1 MTLYDTINIIEQIAL
16 QQPNVRT
23 AKEGNVFDHL
33 NANPS
38 VQYAAVVLTQG
49 QHQQD
54 EQFNHFRFSIFYVDR
69 LESDLDSNRIQIQ
82 STGKEVLNNIIR
94 TLTAKFDAECDDIT
108 YQPFTQRF
116 ADECAGV
123 FASVVIDVPVD
134 YLCAED
140 YADSDW
146 ESGRVV
152 IRNQI
157 KSIDIT
163 TNGHYDVSYDQ
174 GYTGLENVAIQVNVP
189 TGATI
194 NNQDKKVSLSLSTA
208 TISSSVTADAGYTGL
223 GKVEIEAD
231 ASSYGQSQYQS
242 GHSAGYD
249 EGYES
254 GYTEGSASVHCNLQH
269 KNVTVTGA
277 TMTISPD
284 GGYDGM
290 SGIDIDASDYAL
302 AKEQEGRQEAID
314 SLESKTITS
323 NGTYSASTDS
333 AIGWSSVTV
342 NVPGDNCNLQSKSVT
357 YTTNDTFQVSPDA
370 GYDGMSA
377 LSVTVNVPTGATI
390 NNQDK
395 TVDLD
400 LTGATA
406 TTAVT
411 FDEDYTGLGTVT
423 VNADATDYGNARYA
437 EGQASVALQEKS
449 VTLRQG
455 GVTSIVPDDGY
466 RGMSSVSVNA
476 PMQRYS
482 KNIDSSD
489 PDNWN
494 VFPSSGN
501 IGFDYIHL
509 DIQNLRRQVTLEGI
523 AQGQEQITRQ
533 IKDLEV
539 SANGTYTANTEG
551 DKYLNF
557 TGNSIYDL
565 ETWNP
570 TNSRICIATI
580 RTYPDSEGIIISNHH
595 NRWSSLDWDSTVYGI
610 NVSNSG
616 TVVEFKDCGLYAS
629 GTITTGIWHTLEFS
643 KDSSTNELIAKIDD
657 VLLPTSGTFTS
668 DYDGNFTIG
677 NTAVNVDWLKTKYN
691 FSTTST
697 TRWNRDLIAQNDD
710 EYRGIIAVVNEDYR
724 QVTPSNGNYA
734 IYKDDAVYGWSSV
747 TVNVPQTTGG
757 TLQIQNGTSM
767 GGSSFSAIPRVYD
780 FSQVGNFDMMFSKAD
795 NLQSVSEGDI
805 DTSSGIRFGGMFF
818 SCTSL
823 TSISGLDTS
832 GATDI
837 AGLICR
843 CTSLTSLQELDASS
857 LEVDTT
863 LGLFWPDNSQYPNLT
878 DVGGLKNLKISLED
892 HNWNLCPNLSLQS
905 CLNILNGLY
914 DFTGRGEQPGEGQG
928 KLKVHPNFI
937 TLVGDDISIGTD
949 KGWSITA

>member
-38 VQYAAVVLTQG
+38 VQYAAVILTQG

-54 EQFNHFRFSIFYVDR
+54 ERFNHFRFSIFYVDR

-94 TLTAKFDAECDDIT
+94 TLTSKFDAECDDIT

-163 TNGHYDVSYDQ
+163 TNGTYNVSYDE
-174 GYTGLENVAIQVNVP
+174 GYTGLENVAIEVNVP
-189 TGATI
+189 TGSTI
-194 NNQDKKVSLSLSTA
+194 ENQDKKVSLSLSSA

-223 GKVEIEAD
+223 GTVEIEAD
-231 ASSYGQSQYQS
+231 ASLYGQSQYES

-254 GYTEGSASVHCNLQH
+254 GFTEGSASVHCNLQH

-342 NVPGDNCNLQSKSVT
+342 NVPGDPCNLQSKSVT
-357 YTTNDTFQVSPDA
+357 YTTNDTFQVTPDG
-370 GYDGMSA
+370 GYDGISA
-377 LSVTVNVPTGATI
+377 L
-390 NNQDK
+390 
-395 TVDLD
+395 
-400 LTGATA
+400 
-406 TTAVT
+406 
-411 FDEDYTGLGTVT
+411 
-423 VNADATDYGNARYA
+423 
-437 EGQASVALQEKS
+437 
-449 VTLRQG
+449 
-455 GVTSIVPDDGY
+455 
-466 RGMSSVSVNA
+466 
-476 PMQRYS
+476 
-482 KNIDSSD
+482 
-489 PDNWN
+489 
-494 VFPSSGN
+494 
-501 IGFDYIHL
+501 
-509 DIQNLRRQVTLEGI
+509 
-523 AQGQEQITRQ
+523 
-533 IKDLEV
+533 
-539 SANGTYTANTEG
+539 
-551 DKYLNF
+551 
-557 TGNSIYDL
+557 
-565 ETWNP
+565 
-570 TNSRICIATI
+570 
-580 RTYPDSEGIIISNHH
+580 
-595 NRWSSLDWDSTVYGI
+595 
-610 NVSNSG
+610 
-616 TVVEFKDCGLYAS
+616 
-629 GTITTGIWHTLEFS
+629 
-643 KDSSTNELIAKIDD
+643 
-657 VLLPTSGTFTS
+657 
-668 DYDGNFTIG
+668 
-677 NTAVNVDWLKTKYN
+677 
-691 FSTTST
+691 
-697 TRWNRDLIAQNDD
+697 
-710 EYRGIIAVVNEDYR
+710 
-724 QVTPSNGNYA
+724 
-734 IYKDDAVYGWSSV
+734 SV

-757 TLQIQNGTSM
+757 TLQIQEGTKM
-767 GGSSFSAIPRVYD
+767 GGSSFTAIPRGYD
-780 FSQVGNFDMMFSKAD
+780 FSQVEFFGGMFSDATL
-795 NLQSVSEGDI
+795 LQSVSEGDI
-805 DTSSGIRFGGMFF
+805 DTSRGTYFVAMFTG
-818 SCTSL
+818 CTSL

-832 GATDI
+832 RAADI
-837 AGLICR
+837 SGMLYG

-857 LEVDTT
+857 LVPSPVY
-863 LGLFWPDNSQYPNLT
+863 GLFFPGSIYDYPHLT
-878 DVGGLKNLKISLED
+878 DAGGLKNLKISIEGN
-892 HNWNLCPNLSLQS
+892 NWELCPNLSLQS

-914 DFTGRGEQPGEGQG
+914 DFTGHGEQPGEGQG

-937 TLVGDDISIGTD
+937 ALVGDDISIATD
-949 KGWSITA
+949 KGWQVSA

>member
-38 VQYAAVVLTQG
+38 VKYAAVILTQG

-94 TLTAKFDAECDDIT
+94 TLTSKFDAECDDIT

-163 TNGHYDVSYDQ
+163 TNGTYNVSYDE
-174 GYTGLENVAIQVNVP
+174 GYTGLENVAIEVNVP
-189 TGATI
+189 TGSTI
-194 NNQDKKVSLSLSTA
+194 ENQDKKVSLSLSSA

-223 GKVEIEAD
+223 GTVEIEAD
-231 ASSYGQSQYQS
+231 ASLYGQSQYES

-254 GYTEGSASVHCNLQH
+254 GFTEGSASVHCNLQH

-342 NVPGDNCNLQSKSVT
+342 NVPGDPCNLQSKSVT
-357 YTTNDTFQVSPDA
+357 YTTNDTFQVTPDG
-370 GYDGMSA
+370 GYDGISA
-377 LSVTVNVPTGATI
+377 L
-390 NNQDK
+390 
-395 TVDLD
+395 
-400 LTGATA
+400 
-406 TTAVT
+406 
-411 FDEDYTGLGTVT
+411 
-423 VNADATDYGNARYA
+423 
-437 EGQASVALQEKS
+437 
-449 VTLRQG
+449 
-455 GVTSIVPDDGY
+455 
-466 RGMSSVSVNA
+466 
-476 PMQRYS
+476 
-482 KNIDSSD
+482 
-489 PDNWN
+489 
-494 VFPSSGN
+494 
-501 IGFDYIHL
+501 
-509 DIQNLRRQVTLEGI
+509 
-523 AQGQEQITRQ
+523 
-533 IKDLEV
+533 
-539 SANGTYTANTEG
+539 
-551 DKYLNF
+551 
-557 TGNSIYDL
+557 
-565 ETWNP
+565 
-570 TNSRICIATI
+570 
-580 RTYPDSEGIIISNHH
+580 
-595 NRWSSLDWDSTVYGI
+595 
-610 NVSNSG
+610 
-616 TVVEFKDCGLYAS
+616 
-629 GTITTGIWHTLEFS
+629 
-643 KDSSTNELIAKIDD
+643 
-657 VLLPTSGTFTS
+657 
-668 DYDGNFTIG
+668 
-677 NTAVNVDWLKTKYN
+677 
-691 FSTTST
+691 
-697 TRWNRDLIAQNDD
+697 
-710 EYRGIIAVVNEDYR
+710 
-724 QVTPSNGNYA
+724 
-734 IYKDDAVYGWSSV
+734 SV

-757 TLQIQNGTSM
+757 TLQIQEGTKM
-767 GGSSFSAIPRVYD
+767 GGSSFTAIPRGYD
-780 FSQVGNFDMMFSKAD
+780 FSQVEFFGGMFSDATL
-795 NLQSVSEGDI
+795 LQSVSEGDI
-805 DTSSGIRFGGMFF
+805 DTSRGTYFVAMFTG
-818 SCTSL
+818 CTSL

-832 GATDI
+832 RAADI
-837 AGLICR
+837 SGMLYG

-857 LEVDTT
+857 LVPSPVY
-863 LGLFWPDNSQYPNLT
+863 GLFFPGSIYDYPHLT
-878 DVGGLKNLKISLED
+878 DAGGLKNLKISIEGN
-892 HNWNLCPNLSLQS
+892 NWELCPNLSLQS

-914 DFTGRGEQPGEGQG
+914 DFTGHGEQPGEGQG

-937 TLVGDDISIGTD
+937 ALVGDDISIATD
-949 KGWSITA
+949 KGWQVSA